1 MDRRDAADALLAVAG
16 EQQGY
21 FTAKQAVSAGYS
33 HQHQEYHL
41 AAGNWTRVA
50 RGVYRMRTFPPQGR
64 EDLAVLSLLSHNRAG
79 EPQAVVS
86 HDSALAIHELSD
98 INPAQVH
105 LTVPPRFRK
114 NMPGGVRLHVAR
126 LQPSDW
132 EQRDGYRV
140 TTPLR
145 TIVDVAGSPLSQELL
160 NAAIR
165 DALDRGLI
173 REGRLLAV
181 DTPEGA
187 LRRIGD
193 AIEASK
199 QGVRSG

>member
-1 MDRRDAADALLAVAG
+1 MNRRDAADAILAFAG

-33 HQHQEYHL
+33 YQHQEYHL
-41 AAGNWTRVA
+41 AAGNWLRVA
-50 RGVYRMRTFPPQGR
+50 RGVYRLRTFPPQDR

-79 EPQAVVS
+79 EPQAIVS
-86 HDSALAIHELSD
+86 HDSALAVHELSD
-98 INPAQVH
+98 INPAEVH

-114 NMPGGVRLHVAR
+114 RMPGGVRLHVAR

-140 TTPLR
+140 TTPPK
-145 TIVDVAGSPLSQELL
+145 TIIDVAGSPLSQELL
-160 NAAIR
+160 TAAIR
-165 DALDRGLI
+165 DALARGLV
-173 REGRLLAV
+173 REGRLLAL
-181 DTPEGA
+181 DAPEGV

-193 AIEASK
+193 GIEASRL
-199 QGVRSG
+199 GVRSG